1 MGRSPSRAGA
11 WRPRRRTAR
20 AVRRMPIA
28 PAFFAARVFVT
39 AFFLSAELPKNRRS
53 AHSVIGAA
61 T

>member
-1 MGRSPSRAGA
+1 
-11 WRPRRRTAR
+11 
-20 AVRRMPIA
+20 MPIA